1 MFIIADVTYKT
12 ATTIKLMM
20 ALAASISTRV
30 KPFLASAARTSR
42 LQPNMIFF
50 SKIFMVLSHFY
61 YYVVVYAPLD
71 ILAFFAYA

>member
-1 MFIIADVTYKT
+1 
-12 ATTIKLMM
+12 MM

-30 KPFLASAARTSR
+30 KPFLAAAARTPQVR
-42 LQPNMIFF
+42 CNIIFL

-71 ILAFFAYA
+71 ILALFAYA